1 MELPGQIVVSSP
13 QWLPGIM
20 GGFAVFLL
28 ILAWTY
34 RGTGMSLGRRLFC
47 ILLKG
52 VAVALLLL
60 CLLEP
65 QLTRQK
71 PEAGANYFAVMADNS
86 QSMSIFDPGLNRT
99 RAEAVTGMLVT
110 ETGQWRSNLED
121 MFQVRKYGMD
131 SRLHGLRD
139 FSELTFDGGATGLGA
154 ALRQLASRFQDQ
166 PLAGMLLVSDG
177 NATDGSDA
185 SALDLSGLP
194 PVYPVVVGSDQT
206 SRDVSIRNMAVN
218 QTAFEDAPV
227 TLRAD
232 VDVVGF
238 GGKEVVARLYEA
250 DFTAKP
256 DSISTPDSL
265 QTDAGSLEQ
274 EPLDSQSQGVSS
286 DQTTL
291 TYRFQF
297 RPSRAG
303 VSFYRLEVSA
313 LDESSGPG
321 PGKEL
326 EEATLANNQRL
337 AVVDRDSEPHR
348 VLYVSG
354 RPNWEY
360 KFLNRSLAED
370 DQVQLVGLIR
380 IAKSAPKFEFK
391 GRRGETSNPLY
402 RGFDKKDE
410 FTEQL
415 DQAVFTRMNIK
426 DESELV
432 SGFPKRAEDLFGYT
446 AIILDDLES
455 EFFTRD
461 QMSLLQK
468 FVSERGGGLM
478 MLGGYESLTRGEYE
492 DTPLGRMLPVYLD
505 SGRNLQGV
513 EKVSLELTRE
523 GWLQPWIR
531 LRATESL
538 EQERLSSMPEFKVIN
553 LVKEVKPGASVLM
566 QAKDPYSGNT
576 YPALIS
582 QRYGSGR
589 TMVMAVGDLWR
600 WQMHDKTDSGDL
612 GKAWRQMVR
621 GLIADVPGRIKVDL
635 EREHSEA
642 GAAMKVNV
650 VVRDEKYWPIDNA
663 NVRLT
668 VKTLASDPTESGGA
682 DEGASDELNSE
693 VVINAEPSI
702 REPGLYEAT
711 YIPRISGGYHLGVEV
726 TDANGLVI
734 ARDEAGWTN
743 DPSAEEFQSLVPNR
757 AWMDAVAQKTG
768 GRVLEQSDLDSWAS
782 ELQFEAAPIMETIST
797 PLWHTPYL
805 FGAAMV
811 LFALEWYLRRKR
823 GLA

>member
-1 MELPGQIVVSSP
+1 MELPGQIVVSTP
-13 QWLPGIM
+13 QWLPGIL

-34 RGTGMSLGRRLFC
+34 RGTGMSMGRRLFC
-47 ILLKG
+47 IFLKAL
-52 VAVALLLL
+52 AVALLLL

-71 PEAGANYFAVMADNS
+71 PEAGANYFAVLADNS

-99 RAEAVTGMLVT
+99 RSEAVTGMLVT
-110 ETGQWRSNLED
+110 EPGQWRSTLDD

-166 PLAGMLLVSDG
+166 PLAGILLASDG

-185 SALDLSGLP
+185 SELDLSGLP
-194 PVYPVVVGSDQT
+194 PVYPVVVGSDLT
-206 SRDVSIRNMAVN
+206 SRDVSIRNLAVS

-250 DFTAKP
+250 DFSSKP
-256 DSISTPDSL
+256 DNVSTPDTNQAEVASP
-265 QTDAGSLEQ
+265 QRQ
-274 EPLDSQSQGVSS
+274 PLDSQTQGVSS

-313 LDESSGPG
+313 LDDSAVPG
-321 PGKEL
+321 RNL

-360 KFLNRSLAED
+360 KFLNRALAED

-380 IAKSAPKFEFK
+380 IAKRAPKFEFK

-415 DQAVFTRMNIK
+415 DQAVFTRLNIK

-446 AIILDDLES
+446 AIILDDLEA

-531 LRATESL
+531 LRSTESL
-538 EQERLSSMPEFKVIN
+538 EQERISSMPEFKVIN
-553 LVKEVKPGASVLM
+553 LIKEVKPGASVLM
-566 QAKDPYSGNT
+566 QAKDPYSGDT

-582 QRYGSGR
+582 QRYGTGR

-621 GLIADVPGRIKVDL
+621 GLIADVPGRIDVDL
-635 EREHSEA
+635 KREHTDS
-642 GAAMKVNV
+642 GTAMKVNV
-650 VVRDEKYWPIDNA
+650 VARDEKFWPIDNA

-668 VKTLASDPTESGGA
+668 VKTLTSDQKTLSESDENNASDLSP
-682 DEGASDELNSE
+682 E

-702 REPGLYEAT
+702 REPGMYEAT
-711 YIPRISGGYHLGVEV
+711 YIPRIAGGYHLEVEV
-726 TDANGLVI
+726 TDVNGLVI

-757 AWMDAVAQKTG
+757 AWMNAVAQKTG
-768 GRVLEQSDLDSWAS
+768 GRVLELGDLDGWSAGL
-782 ELQFEAAPIMETIST
+782 EFEAAPIMETIST

-805 FGAAMV
+805 FGAALV
-811 LFALEWYLRRKR
+811 LFAWEWYLRRKR

>member
-13 QWLPGIM
+13 QWLPGM
-20 GGFAVFLL
+20 LGGFAVFLL
-28 ILAWTY
+28 VLAWTY
-34 RGTGMSLGRRLFC
+34 RGTGMSMGRRLFC
-47 ILLKG
+47 ILLKA

-71 PEAGANYFAVMADNS
+71 PEAGANYFAALADNS
-86 QSMSIFDPGLNRT
+86 QSMSIFDPGLGRT

-110 ETGQWRSNLED
+110 EPGQWRSTLED
-121 MFQVRKYGMD
+121 MFQVRRYGMD

-139 FSELTFDGGATGLGA
+139 FSELTFDGGASGLGS

-166 PLAGMLLVSDG
+166 PLAGILLISDG
-177 NATDGSDA
+177 NATDGADA
-185 SALDLSGLP
+185 SLLDLSGLP
-194 PVYPVVVGSDQT
+194 PVYPVVVGSEQT
-206 SRDVSIRNMAVN
+206 TSDVSIRNIAVS

-238 GGKEVVARLYEA
+238 AGKEVVARLYEA
-250 DFTAKP
+250 DFSNKP
-256 DSISTPDSL
+256 AAVSNDGEATSNGVS
-265 QTDAGSLEQ
+265 QQE
-274 EPLDSQSQGVSS
+274 EPLDSQAQGISS

-291 TYRFQF
+291 TFRFQF
-297 RPSRAG
+297 RPSKAG
-303 VSFYRLEVSA
+303 VSFYRLDVAAVEDSA
-313 LDESSGPG
+313 LPG
-321 PGKEL
+321 EQI

-348 VLYVSG
+348 ILYVSG

-360 KFLNRSLAED
+360 KFLNRALAED

-380 IAKSAPKFEFK
+380 IAKRAPKFEFK

-426 DESELV
+426 DETELV
-432 SGFPKRAEDLFGYT
+432 GGFPKRAEDLFGYT

-478 MLGGYESLTRGEYE
+478 MLGGYESLTRGEYD
-492 DTPLGRMLPVYLD
+492 DTPIGRMLPVYLD
-505 SGRNLQGV
+505 SGRALQGV

-523 GWLQPWIR
+523 GWLQPWVR
-531 LRATESL
+531 LRSTESL

-566 QAKDPYSGNT
+566 QAKDPYSGDT
-576 YPALIS
+576 YPALVS

-600 WQMHDKTDSGDL
+600 WQMHDKTGSGDL
-612 GKAWRQMVR
+612 GKAWRQLVR

-635 EREHSEA
+635 KREHTEA

-650 VVRDEKYWPIDNA
+650 VVRDEKFWPIDNA

-668 VKTLASDPTESGGA
+668 VKTLTPDQKDSGPSGETTA
-682 DEGASDELNSE
+682 TDQGGE

-711 YIPRISGGYHLGVEV
+711 YIPRVAGGYHLGVEV

-734 ARDEAGWTN
+734 AREEAGWTN
-743 DPSAEEFQSLVPNR
+743 DPNAEEFQSLVPNR

>member
-13 QWLPGIM
+13 QWLPGIL

-34 RGTGMSLGRRLFC
+34 RGTGMSVGRGLLC

-52 VAVALLLL
+52 LAVALLLL

-71 PEAGANYFAVMADNS
+71 PEAGANYFSILADNS
-86 QSMSIFDPGLNRT
+86 QSMSIFDPGLNQT
-99 RAEAVTGMLVT
+99 RAEATSGMLVT
-110 ETGQWRSNLED
+110 NPGQWRLTLED

-131 SRLHGLRD
+131 SRLHGLKD
-139 FSELTFDGGATGLGA
+139 FSELTFDGGATGLGS
-154 ALRQLASRFQDQ
+154 ALGQLASRFQDQ
-166 PLAGMLLVSDG
+166 PLAGILLMSDG
-177 NATDGSDA
+177 NATDGNDA
-185 SALDLSGLP
+185 AQLDLNGLP
-194 PVYPVVVGSDQT
+194 PVYPVVIGSDQT
-206 SRDVSIRNMAVN
+206 TSDVSIRNVAVS

-238 GGKEVVARLYEA
+238 AGKEVVARLFEA
-250 DFTAKP
+250 DFSANP
-256 DSISTPDSL
+256 TPIASE
-265 QTDAGSLEQ
+265 TGSEAEGAAPAV
-274 EPLDSQSQGVSS
+274 EPLDSMAQGVSS

-297 RPSRAG
+297 RPAKAG
-303 VSFYRLEVSA
+303 ISFYRLEVLVVEDSVIS
-313 LDESSGPG
+313 ERP
-321 PGKEL
+321 L

-337 AVVDRDSEPHR
+337 AVVDRDAEPHR

-360 KFLNRSLAED
+360 KFLNRALAED

-380 IAKSAPKFEFK
+380 IAKQAPKFEFK

-426 DESELV
+426 DETELV
-432 SGFPKRAEDLFGYT
+432 GGFPKRAEDLFGYT
-446 AIILDDLES
+446 AVILDDLES
-455 EFFTRD
+455 AFFTRD

-478 MLGGYESLTRGEYE
+478 MLGGYESLTRGEYD
-492 DTPLGRMLPVYLD
+492 DTPIGRMLPVYLD
-505 SGRNLQGV
+505 SGRSLQGV
-513 EKVSLELTRE
+513 DKVSLELTRE

-531 LRATESL
+531 LRSTESL
-538 EQERLSSMPEFKVIN
+538 EQERLSSMPEFRVVN
-553 LVKEVKPGASVLM
+553 LVTEVKPGASVLM
-566 QAKDPYSGNT
+566 QAKDPYSGDT
-576 YPALIS
+576 YPALVS

-600 WQMHDKTDSGDL
+600 WQMHDQTNSGDL

-621 GLIADVPGRIKVDL
+621 GLIADVPGRISVDL
-635 EREHSEA
+635 KREHTEA
-642 GAAMKVNV
+642 GTAMKVNV
-650 VVRDEKYWPIDNA
+650 VVRDEKFWPVDNA

-668 VKTLASDPTESGGA
+668 VKTLTVEQTDDTTSTA
-682 DEGASDELNSE
+682 DEKGGVESD
-693 VVINAEPSI
+693 VVIHAEPSI

-711 YIPRISGGYHLGVEV
+711 YIPRVAGGYHLGVEV
-726 TDANGLVI
+726 TDANGLVV

-768 GRVLEQSDLDSWAS
+768 GRVLALSDLDGWAAG
-782 ELQFEAAPIMETIST
+782 LQFEAAPIMETIST
-797 PLWHTPYL
+797 PIWHTPYL
-805 FGAAMV
+805 FGAALV
-811 LFALEWYLRRKR
+811 LFAFEWYLRRKR